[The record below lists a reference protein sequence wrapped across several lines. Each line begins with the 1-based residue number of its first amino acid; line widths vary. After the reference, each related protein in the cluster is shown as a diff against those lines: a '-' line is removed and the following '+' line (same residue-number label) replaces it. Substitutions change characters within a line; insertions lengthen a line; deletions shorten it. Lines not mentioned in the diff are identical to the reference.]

1 MLEDARAAGYDIQK
15 RTIHDWV
22 ARGLLDQPVRRG
34 AGRGSRPGLH
44 SVNQR
49 KLFLLLLSKREE
61 MPKLPALALIPL
73 GIWLWWG
80 DEWVPTRQ
88 ALRAFGT
95 WFGDGARRKAVCHE
109 AALRMQE
116 QLDHPLAADTA
127 RTRLVRVFE
136 TISYRGRMTDSD
148 RGELE
153 GAARA
158 VFEPPSVFGSTG
170 LLRAVGPPAAA
181 VTVEAV
187 LTRTTALV
195 AAMGALREGS
205 MSEELLLKARALYRD
220 SKREYAELRP
230 HLAAQATAQL
240 SPLFAERTLDEEFNN
255 TGNDLLYVA
264 GLLLTSP
271 RAQAAATNAL

>member
-1 MLEDARAAGYDIQK
+1 MVEDARTAGYDIQK
-15 RTIHDWV
+15 RTIHDWI

-49 KLFLLLLSKREE
+49 KLFLLLLIKREE
-61 MPKLPALALIPL
+61 MPKLPTLALIPL

-95 WFGDGARRKAVCHE
+95 WFGAGARRKAVCHE
-109 AALRMQE
+109 AALRVQE

-136 TISYRGRMTDSD
+136 AVSYRGRMTDSE
-148 RGELE
+148 REELE
-153 GAARA
+153 RAARA
-158 VFEPPSVFGSTG
+158 VFEPPSVFGCTRV
-170 LLRAVGPPAAA
+170 LRAVGPPAAA

-195 AAMGALREGS
+195 AAMGELREGR
-205 MSEELLLKARALYRD
+205 MTEELLVQARALYRE

-240 SPLFAERTLDEEFNN
+240 SPLFAERTFAEELNS
-255 TGNDLLYVA
+255 TGNDLLYIA

-271 RAQAAATNAL
+271 QARAAAARGL